1 MRAKIIID
9 DETLLILAR
18 AFDLAASTEYRAVFA
33 GVDLP
38 ARKNCARLAVRYRQR
53 ASEIKRNPLPG
64 GGSVD
69 CKYCGKPLYFGRFG
83 LPRHAGTTDIDC
95 PKAVEDGDE

>member
-38 ARKNCARLAVRYRQR
+38 KREHCAQLAGRYRHR

-69 CKYCGKPLYFGRFG
+69 CKHCGNPLHFGRFG
-83 LPRHAGTTDIDC
+83 LPRHAGTPDVDC
-95 PKAVEDGDE
+95 PKADRDVTE